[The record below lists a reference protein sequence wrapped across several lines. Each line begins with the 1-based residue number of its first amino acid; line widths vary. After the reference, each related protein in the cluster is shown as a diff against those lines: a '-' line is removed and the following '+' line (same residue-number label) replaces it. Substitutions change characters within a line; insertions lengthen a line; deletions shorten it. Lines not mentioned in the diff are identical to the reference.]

1 MDAKYSLGEPRLLI
15 SRAALLHNARVLRRN
30 LAPGVKLCAMV
41 KADAYGHGASIVTD
55 TLCNLSNR
63 DDHDAPSADQVA
75 VATIDEAALLAIDTA
90 HTPIM
95 IMRPLENVFL
105 GRQREAIEFAIRR
118 GCTLT
123 LTSPS
128 AADDVAR
135 VAMNTGK
142 LANIHVMVDTGMTRC
157 GVPIDRLN
165 ALLSR
170 IEQLAP
176 LRVVSLGTH
185 FANSDVPYDRF
196 TIDQLRAFARATNVF
211 VIAKEN
217 RVIRHAANTGG
228 IFFTRQAH
236 LNMVRPG
243 IGLYGIDPTCKPNTD
258 RPLRPVMR
266 WTAPLMAIHA
276 VKCGASIGYN
286 QTYTAPRDM
295 RIGVVPVG
303 YADGYLRAFSNRA
316 MMMVNGLACP
326 VVGRVSMDFT
336 TVDLTNAPHAIVGD
350 EVTVLDDD
358 PLSPASAYELSRL
371 ADTIPYELF
380 TRIGSR
386 VRRVGVNPEDS
397 QIQAAEE
404 ADY

>member
-41 KADAYGHGASIVTD
+41 KADAYGHGSSVVTD

-63 DDHDAPSADQVA
+63 DGHDAPAADQVA

-123 LTSPS
+123 IMSPS

-135 VAMNTGK
+135 IAINTGK
-142 LANIHVMVDTGMTRC
+142 RANIHVMVDTGMTRC
-157 GVPIDRLN
+157 GVQVDGLKNLLTRID
-165 ALLSR
+165 
-170 IEQLAP
+170 QLTP
-176 LRVVSLGTH
+176 LRLLSLGTH
-185 FANSDVPYDRF
+185 FANSDVANDRF
-196 TIDQLRAFARATNVF
+196 TMDQLRAFARATDEY
-211 VIAKEN
+211 VIAGGN
-217 RVIRHAANTGG
+217 RVLRHAANSGG
-228 IFFTRQAH
+228 IFFTPQAH

-243 IGLYGIDPTCKPNTD
+243 IGLYGIDPTCKPDLD

-266 WTAPLMAIHA
+266 WTAPLMAIHEI
-276 VKCGASIGYN
+276 KSGHTIGYG
-286 QTYTAPRDM
+286 QTFRAPRDM
-295 RIGVVPVG
+295 RIGLVPVG

-316 MMMVNGLACP
+316 VMFVNGGECA

-336 TVDLTNAPHAIVGD
+336 TIDLTASPHALVGD

-358 PLSPASAYELSRL
+358 PLSPASAYELARL
-371 ADTIPYELF
+371 ADTIPYELV

-386 VRRVGVNPEDS
+386 VRRVGVHPEDS

>member
-1 MDAKYSLGEPRLLI
+1 MDAKHSLGEPRLLI

-55 TLCNLSNR
+55 TLCNLSNI
-63 DDHDAPSADQVA
+63 DSQDMPSADQVA

-123 LTSPS
+123 LASPS

-135 VAMNTGK
+135 VALNAQK

-157 GVPIDRLN
+157 GVPIDQLDE
-165 ALLSR
+165 LLTR
-170 IEQLAP
+170 VEQLTP

-185 FANSDVPYDRF
+185 FANSDVAHDRF
-196 TIDQLRAFARATNVF
+196 TIDQLRRFARATNMY
-211 VIAKEN
+211 VIAKGN
-217 RVIRHAANTGG
+217 RVLRHAANTGG
-228 IFFTRQAH
+228 IFFTPQAH

-243 IGLYGIDPTCKPNTD
+243 IGLYGIDPTCAPSTD
-258 RPLRPVMR
+258 RPLRPAMR

-276 VKCGASIGYN
+276 IKSGATIGYG
-286 QTYTAPRDM
+286 QSFTAPRDM
-295 RIGVVPVG
+295 RIGLVPVG

-316 MMMVNGLACP
+316 TMILGGSHCS

-336 TVDLTNAPHAIVGD
+336 TIDLTNAPHAIIGD

-358 PLSPASAYELSRL
+358 PLSPASAYELARL

-380 TRIGSR
+380 TRIGVR
-386 VRRVGVNPEDS
+386 VRRVGVQPEDS
-397 QIQAAEE
+397 HIETAEE

>member
-1 MDAKYSLGEPRLLI
+1 
-15 SRAALLHNARVLRRN
+15 
-30 LAPGVKLCAMV
+30 
-41 KADAYGHGASIVTD
+41 
-55 TLCNLSNR
+55 
-63 DDHDAPSADQVA
+63 
-75 VATIDEAALLAIDTA
+75 
-90 HTPIM
+90 M

-135 VAMNTGK
+135 VALNAQK

-157 GVPIDRLN
+157 GVPIDQLDD
-165 ALLSR
+165 LLTR
-170 IEQLAP
+170 IERLAP

-185 FANSDVPYDRF
+185 FVNSDVPHDRF
-196 TIDQLRAFARATNVF
+196 TIDQLRRFARATNVYA
-211 VIAKEN
+211 IAKGG
-217 RVIRHAANTGG
+217 RVLRHAANSGG
-228 IFFTRQAH
+228 IFFTPEAH

-243 IGLYGIDPTCKPNTD
+243 ISLYGIDPTCQPSTD
-258 RPLRPVMR
+258 RALRPVMR
-266 WTAPLMAIHA
+266 WTAPLMAIHSIKA
-276 VKCGASIGYN
+276 GASIGYN
-286 QTYTAPRDM
+286 QTFTAPRDM
-295 RIGVVPVG
+295 RIGLVPVG

-316 MMMVNGLACP
+316 TMLLAGSQCP

-336 TVDLTNAPHAIVGD
+336 TIDLTNAPHAIIGD

-358 PLSPASAYELSRL
+358 PLSPASVYELARL

-380 TRIGSR
+380 TRIGAR
-386 VRRVGVNPEDS
+386 VRRVGVQPEDS
-397 QIQAAEE
+397 QIEAAEE

>member
-1 MDAKYSLGEPRLLI
+1 MDAKHSLGEPRLLI
-15 SRAALLHNARVLRRN
+15 SRSAWLHNARVLRRN

-55 TLCNLSNR
+55 TLCNLSNVEG
-63 DDHDAPSADQVA
+63 HEQPAAEQVA
-75 VATIDEAALLAIDTA
+75 VATIDEAALLALDTA

-118 GCTLT
+118 GCALT
-123 LTSPS
+123 IMSPS

-135 VAMNTGK
+135 VALNTGK
-142 LANIHVMVDTGMTRC
+142 IANVHVMVDTGMTRC
-157 GVPIDRLN
+157 GVPVDRLEELLTRIDRLT
-165 ALLSR
+165 
-170 IEQLAP
+170 P

-196 TIDQLRAFARATNVF
+196 TIDQLRMFARATNVY
-211 VIAKEN
+211 VIAKQN
-217 RVIRHAANTGG
+217 RVLRHAANTGG
-228 IFFTRQAH
+228 IFFTPQAH

-266 WTAPLMAIHA
+266 WTAPLMAIHDVRA
-276 VKCGASIGYN
+276 GASIGYN
-286 QTYTAPRDM
+286 QTFSAPRDM
-295 RIGVVPVG
+295 RIGLVPVG

-316 MMMVNGLACP
+316 VMLVNGGECP

-336 TVDLTNAPHAIVGD
+336 TIDLTASPHAIVGD

-358 PLSPASAYELSRL
+358 PLSPASSYELSRL

-380 TRIGSR
+380 TRIGAR
-386 VRRVGVNPEDS
+386 VRRVGVQPEDS
-397 QIQAAEE
+397 QIQPAEE